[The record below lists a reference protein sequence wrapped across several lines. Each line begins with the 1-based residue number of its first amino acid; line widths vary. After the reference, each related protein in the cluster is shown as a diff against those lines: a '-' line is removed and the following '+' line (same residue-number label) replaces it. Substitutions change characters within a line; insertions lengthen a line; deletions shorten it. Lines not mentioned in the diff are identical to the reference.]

1 MLNFRRF
8 DQSEFDFRMPHCSL
22 DYNEFFTLFLSIN
35 ETGYRE
41 IVPEGGG
48 NEIQSAPG
56 RRELMETPDMYI
68 FLESSDRALSRKY
81 HISYAPVTQLGA
93 PGGRSLRLS
102 DSEYQFRSKWEDSFI
117 SAGSEAFAMFLRTLE
132 IVFDHYFQIWS
143 NLVESL
149 RGFSWLGYI
158 SGSDRR
164 RAISHC
170 QHRCSI
176 VFLLHFCLVYH

>member
-1 MLNFRRF
+1 MRPVIER
-8 DQSEFDFRMPHCSL
+8 
-22 DYNEFFTLFLSIN
+22 LSW
-35 ETGYRE
+35 
-41 IVPEGGG
+41 GGG
-48 NEIQSAPG
+48 YEIQSAPG

-132 IVFDHYFQIWS
+132 TVFDHTFQIWS
-143 NLVESL
+143 NLVERL

-170 QHRCSI
+170 QHRCSMG
-176 VFLLHFCLVYH
+176 FLLHFSSVYH